1 MSMPHAWTP
10 VCRIVPSSLL
20 SRSGSGCGVNGW
32 DDDRERLE
40 RRMRFNAL
48 YDLYSP
54 LLTERQRDVYEML
67 HFSDLAPAEVA
78 KSLGITRQAVHIL
91 VRRTMDRLDAI
102 ERDLKFAEIVERLE
116 GRIRELEESLRRYT
130 DV

>member
-1 MSMPHAWTP
+1 M
-10 VCRIVPSSLL
+10 
-20 SRSGSGCGVNGW
+20 NGW

-67 HFSDLAPAEVA
+67 FFSDLAPTEVA

-102 ERDLKFAEIVERLE
+102 ERDLKFAGIVERLE

>member
-1 MSMPHAWTP
+1 M
-10 VCRIVPSSLL
+10 
-20 SRSGSGCGVNGW
+20 NGW
-32 DDDRERLE
+32 DDDKERLE

-67 HFSDLAPAEVA
+67 YFSDLAPAEVA

-91 VRRTMDRLDAI
+91 VHRTMDRLEAI
-102 ERDLKFAEIVERLE
+102 ERDLKFAGIVERLE

>member
-1 MSMPHAWTP
+1 M
-10 VCRIVPSSLL
+10 
-20 SRSGSGCGVNGW
+20 NGW
-32 DDDRERLE
+32 DDDKERLE

-67 HFSDLAPAEVA
+67 YFSDLAPAEVA

>member
-1 MSMPHAWTP
+1 M
-10 VCRIVPSSLL
+10 
-20 SRSGSGCGVNGW
+20 NGW

-67 HFSDLAPAEVA
+67 YFSDLAPAEVA

-116 GRIRELEESLRRYT
+116 GRIRELEESL
-130 DV
+130 

>member
-1 MSMPHAWTP
+1 
-10 VCRIVPSSLL
+10 
-20 SRSGSGCGVNGW
+20 VNGW
-32 DDDRERLE
+32 DDDKERLE

-48 YDLYSP
+48 YDLYHP

-67 HFSDLAPAEVA
+67 FFSDLAPAEVA
-78 KSLGITRQAVHIL
+78 KSLGVTRQAIHIL
-91 VRRTMDRLDAI
+91 VHRTMDRLEAI
-102 ERDLKFAEIVERLE
+102 ERDLKFAGIVERLE

>member
-1 MSMPHAWTP
+1 M
-10 VCRIVPSSLL
+10 
-20 SRSGSGCGVNGW
+20 NGW

-54 LLTERQRDVYEML
+54 LLTKQQRNVYKML
-67 HFSDLAPAEVA
+67 YFSDLAPAEVA

>member
-1 MSMPHAWTP
+1 
-10 VCRIVPSSLL
+10 
-20 SRSGSGCGVNGW
+20 VNGW

-67 HFSDLAPAEVA
+67 YFSDLAPAEVA

>member
-1 MSMPHAWTP
+1 M
-10 VCRIVPSSLL
+10 
-20 SRSGSGCGVNGW
+20 NGW

-116 GRIRELEESLRRYT
+116 GRIRELEESLRRYM

>member
-1 MSMPHAWTP
+1 M
-10 VCRIVPSSLL
+10 
-20 SRSGSGCGVNGW
+20 NGW
-32 DDDRERLE
+32 DDDKERLE

-48 YDLYSP
+48 YDLYHP

-67 HFSDLAPAEVA
+67 FFSDLAPTEVA
-78 KSLGITRQAVHIL
+78 KSLGVTRQAIHIL
-91 VRRTMDRLDAI
+91 VHRTMDRLEAI
-102 ERDLKFAEIVERLE
+102 ERDLKFAGIVERLE

>member
-1 MSMPHAWTP
+1 M
-10 VCRIVPSSLL
+10 
-20 SRSGSGCGVNGW
+20 NGW
-32 DDDRERLE
+32 DDDKERLE
-40 RRMRFNAL
+40 RRIRFNAL

-67 HFSDLAPAEVA
+67 YFSDLAPAEVA
-78 KSLGITRQAVHIL
+78 KSLGVTRQAVHIL
-91 VRRTMDRLDAI
+91 VHRTMDRLEAI
-102 ERDLKFAEIVERLE
+102 ERDLNFAGIVERLE

>member
-1 MSMPHAWTP
+1 M
-10 VCRIVPSSLL
+10 
-20 SRSGSGCGVNGW
+20 NGW
-32 DDDRERLE
+32 DDDKERLE

-48 YDLYSP
+48 YDLYHP

-67 HFSDLAPAEVA
+67 FFSDLAPTEVA
-78 KSLGITRQAVHIL
+78 KSLGVTRQAIHIL
-91 VRRTMDRLDAI
+91 VHRTMDRLEAI

>member
-1 MSMPHAWTP
+1 
-10 VCRIVPSSLL
+10 
-20 SRSGSGCGVNGW
+20 VNGW

>member
-1 MSMPHAWTP
+1 M
-10 VCRIVPSSLL
+10 
-20 SRSGSGCGVNGW
+20 NGW
-32 DDDRERLE
+32 DDDKERLE

-48 YDLYSP
+48 YDLYHP

-67 HFSDLAPAEVA
+67 YFSDLAPAEVA

>member
-1 MSMPHAWTP
+1 M
-10 VCRIVPSSLL
+10 
-20 SRSGSGCGVNGW
+20 NGW

>member
-1 MSMPHAWTP
+1 M
-10 VCRIVPSSLL
+10 
-20 SRSGSGCGVNGW
+20 NGW
-32 DDDRERLE
+32 DDDKERLE

-48 YDLYSP
+48 YDLYHP

-67 HFSDLAPAEVA
+67 FFSDLAPTQVA
-78 KSLGITRQAVHIL
+78 KSLGVTRQAIHIL
-91 VRRTMDRLDAI
+91 VHRTMDRLEAI
-102 ERDLKFAEIVERLE
+102 ERDLKFAGIVERLE

>member
-1 MSMPHAWTP
+1 M
-10 VCRIVPSSLL
+10 
-20 SRSGSGCGVNGW
+20 NGW
-32 DDDRERLE
+32 DDDKERLE

-48 YDLYSP
+48 YDLYHP

-67 HFSDLAPAEVA
+67 FFSDLAPAEVA

-91 VRRTMDRLDAI
+91 VHRTMDRLDAI

>member
-1 MSMPHAWTP
+1 M
-10 VCRIVPSSLL
+10 
-20 SRSGSGCGVNGW
+20 NGW
-32 DDDRERLE
+32 DDDKERLE

-48 YDLYSP
+48 YDLYHP

-67 HFSDLAPAEVA
+67 FFSDLAPAEVA
-78 KSLGITRQAVHIL
+78 KSLGVTRQAIHIL
-91 VRRTMDRLDAI
+91 VHRTMDRLEAI

>member
-1 MSMPHAWTP
+1 M
-10 VCRIVPSSLL
+10 
-20 SRSGSGCGVNGW
+20 NGW

-78 KSLGITRQAVHIL
+78 KSLGITRQADHIL

>member
-1 MSMPHAWTP
+1 M
-10 VCRIVPSSLL
+10 
-20 SRSGSGCGVNGW
+20 NGW
-32 DDDRERLE
+32 DDDKERLE

-48 YDLYSP
+48 YDLYHP

-67 HFSDLAPAEVA
+67 FFSDLAPAEVA

-102 ERDLKFAEIVERLE
+102 ERDLKFAGIVERLE

>member
-1 MSMPHAWTP
+1 M
-10 VCRIVPSSLL
+10 
-20 SRSGSGCGVNGW
+20 NGW

-67 HFSDLAPAEVA
+67 FFSDLAPTEVA
-78 KSLGITRQAVHIL
+78 KSLGVTRQAIHIL
-91 VRRTMDRLDAI
+91 VHRTMDRLEAI
-102 ERDLKFAEIVERLE
+102 ERDLKFAGIVERLE

>member
-1 MSMPHAWTP
+1 M
-10 VCRIVPSSLL
+10 
-20 SRSGSGCGVNGW
+20 NGW
-32 DDDRERLE
+32 DDDKERLE

-48 YDLYSP
+48 YDLYHP

-67 HFSDLAPAEVA
+67 FFSDLAPAEVA
-78 KSLGITRQAVHIL
+78 KSLGVTRQAIHIL
-91 VRRTMDRLDAI
+91 VHRTMDRLEAI
-102 ERDLKFAEIVERLE
+102 ERDLKFAGIVERLE

>member
-1 MSMPHAWTP
+1 M
-10 VCRIVPSSLL
+10 
-20 SRSGSGCGVNGW
+20 NGW
-32 DDDRERLE
+32 DDDKERLE

-48 YDLYSP
+48 YDLYHP

-67 HFSDLAPAEVA
+67 FFSDLAPAEVA
-78 KSLGITRQAVHIL
+78 KSLGVTRQAIHIL
-91 VRRTMDRLDAI
+91 GHRTMDRLEAI
-102 ERDLKFAEIVERLE
+102 ERDLKFAGIVERLE

>member
-1 MSMPHAWTP
+1 M
-10 VCRIVPSSLL
+10 
-20 SRSGSGCGVNGW
+20 NGW

-67 HFSDLAPAEVA
+67 YFSDRAPAEVA
-78 KSLGITRQAVHIL
+78 KSL
-91 VRRTMDRLDAI
+91 
-102 ERDLKFAEIVERLE
+102 
-116 GRIRELEESLRRYT
+116 
-130 DV
+130 

>member
-1 MSMPHAWTP
+1 M
-10 VCRIVPSSLL
+10 
-20 SRSGSGCGVNGW
+20 NGW
-32 DDDRERLE
+32 DEDRERLE

-67 HFSDLAPAEVA
+67 YFSDLAPAEVA

>member
-1 MSMPHAWTP
+1 M
-10 VCRIVPSSLL
+10 
-20 SRSGSGCGVNGW
+20 NGW
-32 DDDRERLE
+32 DEDRERLE

>member
-1 MSMPHAWTP
+1 M
-10 VCRIVPSSLL
+10 
-20 SRSGSGCGVNGW
+20 NGW
-32 DDDRERLE
+32 DDDKERLE

-48 YDLYSP
+48 YDLYHP

-67 HFSDLAPAEVA
+67 FFSDLAPAEVA
-78 KSLGITRQAVHIL
+78 KSLGVTRQAIHVLVH
-91 VRRTMDRLDAI
+91 RTMDRLEAI
-102 ERDLKFAEIVERLE
+102 ERDLKFAGIVERLE

>member
-1 MSMPHAWTP
+1 M
-10 VCRIVPSSLL
+10 
-20 SRSGSGCGVNGW
+20 NGW

-67 HFSDLAPAEVA
+67 YFSDLAPAEVA

-91 VRRTMDRLDAI
+91 VHRTMDRLDAI

>member
-1 MSMPHAWTP
+1 M
-10 VCRIVPSSLL
+10 
-20 SRSGSGCGVNGW
+20 NGW
-32 DDDRERLE
+32 DDDKERLE

-67 HFSDLAPAEVA
+67 HFSDLAPAAVA

>member
-1 MSMPHAWTP
+1 M
-10 VCRIVPSSLL
+10 
-20 SRSGSGCGVNGW
+20 NGW
-32 DDDRERLE
+32 DDDKERLE
-40 RRMRFNAL
+40 RLMRFNAL

-67 HFSDLAPAEVA
+67 YFSDLAPAEVA

-91 VRRTMDRLDAI
+91 VHRTMDRLEAI
-102 ERDLKFAEIVERLE
+102 ERDLEFAEIVERLE